1 MDQTEAVTIVF
12 ATHNANKVKEVQAL
26 LGGQYVVKSLTD
38 IGCHEEIVEDAPT
51 LEGNARIKARYVARH
66 YGLDC
71 FADDTGLEVSAL
83 DGAPGVL
90 SARYAG
96 ERKSS
101 EANMDKL
108 LAALDGAADRSARF
122 RTVICLVRGGEEQ
135 LIEGECRGRIRE
147 ARAGREGFGYD
158 PVFEPEGSAV
168 TFAEMSTDD
177 KNAISHRGRAI
188 RRMVAELM
196 GD

>member
-1 MDQTEAVTIVF
+1 MDQTEAITIVF
-12 ATHNANKVKEVQAL
+12 ATHNANKVKEVQAM

-51 LEGNARIKARYVARH
+51 LEGNARLKAQHVARH

-96 ERKSS
+96 EGKSS

-108 LAALDGAADRSARF
+108 LAALDGAMDRSARF
-122 RTVICLVRGGEEQ
+122 RTVICLVRGGEEH

-147 ARAGREGFGYD
+147 DRVGREGFGYD
-158 PVFEPEGSAV
+158 PVFEPEGSGV
-168 TFAEMSTDD
+168 TFAEMTTDE